1 MFYRENGQFKTT
13 YKADQQ
19 IFPIAQDRWAIIAL
33 VAFAAIAVP
42 LLFDEYM
49 FRAIFIPFLILSL
62 AAVGVNIL
70 VGYCGQIS
78 LGSGAFMAVGAYMAY
93 NTFVRIEGMP
103 LIVALLSGGFFATLV
118 GMFFGIPSL
127 RVKGL
132 YLAVATLAA
141 QFFCDW
147 AFLRIGWFT
156 NNNSSGSVSVSNL
169 QVFGLPLE
177 TPVQKYLFC
186 LAFLVVFALLA
197 KNLVRGAIGREW
209 MAIRDMD
216 VAAAVIGIRPMYAK
230 LSAFA
235 VSSFIVGV
243 AGALWGFVHLG
254 SWEPAAFSVDR
265 SFSLLFMVIIGGM
278 GSIMGSMFGAAFIV
292 VLPIFLN
299 QFLPALGSLIGV
311 EISTA
316 TVAHAEF
323 MIFGSL
329 IVWFL
334 IVEPHGLAKLWSVA
348 KQKLR
353 LWPFPH

>member
-1 MFYRENGQFKTT
+1 M
-13 YKADQQ
+13 
-19 IFPIAQDRWAIIAL
+19 L
-33 VAFAAIAVP
+33 
-42 LLFDEYM
+42 
-49 FRAIFIPFLILSL
+49 RAILIPFLILSL
-62 AAVGVNIL
+62 AALGVNIL

-78 LGSGAFMAVGAYMAY
+78 LGSGAFMAVGAYAAY
-93 NTFVRIEGMP
+93 NFFVRVEGLP
-103 LIVALLSGGFFATLV
+103 LIVCLLMGGFFATLV

-147 AFLRIGWFT
+147 AFLRIKWFT
-156 NNNSSGSVSVSNL
+156 NDSASGTASVSDL
-169 QVFGLPLE
+169 QVFGFAIN
-177 TPVQKYLFC
+177 TPFEKYLFC
-186 LAFLVVFALLA
+186 LSFLVVFGLLA
-197 KNLVRGAIGREW
+197 KNLVRSAIGREW

-243 AGALWGFVHLG
+243 AGALWAFVYLG

-265 SFSLLFMVIIGGM
+265 SFQLLFMVILGGM
-278 GSIMGSMFGAAFIV
+278 GSIMGSFFGAGFIV
-292 VLPIFLN
+292 ILPVIIN
-299 QFLPALGSLIGV
+299 HALPWLGDLVGIPV
-311 EISTA
+311 STA
-316 TVAHAEF
+316 ALTHAEQ
-323 MIFGSL
+323 MIFGAL

-334 IVEPHGLAKLWSVA
+334 IVEPHGLAKLWSVG

>member
-1 MFYRENGQFKTT
+1 
-13 YKADQQ
+13 
-19 IFPIAQDRWAIIAL
+19 L
-33 VAFAAIAVP
+33 
-42 LLFDEYM
+42 
-49 FRAIFIPFLILSL
+49 RAILIPFLILSL
-62 AAVGVNIL
+62 AALGVNIL

-78 LGSGAFMAVGAYMAY
+78 LGSGAFMAVGAYAAY
-93 NTFVRIEGMP
+93 NFFVRVEGLP
-103 LIVALLSGGFFATLV
+103 LIVCLLMGGFFATLV

-147 AFLRIGWFT
+147 AFLRIKWFT
-156 NNNSSGSVSVSNL
+156 NDSASGTASVADL
-169 QVFGLPLE
+169 QVFGFPIN
-177 TPVQKYLFC
+177 TPFEKYIFC
-186 LAFLVVFALLA
+186 LSFLVVFGLLA
-197 KNLVRGAIGREW
+197 KNLVRSAIGREW

-243 AGALWGFVHLG
+243 AGALWAFVYLG

-265 SFSLLFMVIIGGM
+265 SFQLLFMVILGGM
-278 GSIMGSMFGAAFIV
+278 GSIMGSFFGAGFIV
-292 VLPIFLN
+292 ILPVIIN
-299 QFLPALGSLIGV
+299 HALPWLGDLVGIPV
-311 EISTA
+311 STA
-316 TVAHAEF
+316 ALTHAEQ
-323 MIFGSL
+323 MIFGAL

-334 IVEPHGLAKLWSVA
+334 IVEPHGLAKLWSVG